1 MTSLRAVRRPAP
13 CAAPRPGSL
22 RTQRRS
28 LRTPRPTARCA
39 TRRAELDAEVAAYEA
54 WERRAELLISRA
66 ELVTSRAELEFQRA
80 IGTEEVLERSPV
92 AGSAEDQAQRER
104 ATHFAL
110 DRIKNRRWIDVQ
122 CSEMLRRA
130 EVLGVTR
137 LLPASHMCFRIR
149 EEGY

>member
-1 MTSLRAVRRPAP
+1 MTARCAPPRALDHSAP
-13 CAAPRPGSL
+13 SVPPR
-22 RTQRRS
+22 
-28 LRTPRPTARCA
+28 RCA

-80 IGTEEVLERSPV
+80 IGAEEVLERSPV
-92 AGSAEDQAQRER
+92 AESAEDQARRER

-110 DRIKNRRWIDVQ
+110 DWVKNRRWIDVQ

-130 EVLGVTR
+130 EVLGVPR

>member
-1 MTSLRAVRRPAP
+1 MTARRAPPRALDHALDHSAP
-13 CAAPRPGSL
+13 SVPPR
-22 RTQRRS
+22 
-28 LRTPRPTARCA
+28 RCA

-66 ELVTSRAELEFQRA
+66 ELATSRAELEFQRA
-80 IGTEEVLERSPV
+80 IGAEVLERSRV
-92 AGSAEDQAQRER
+92 AESAEDQARRER

-110 DRIKNRRWIDVQ
+110 DRVKNRRWIDVQ

-130 EVLGVTR
+130 EALGVPR

>member
-1 MTSLRAVRRPAP
+1 M
-13 CAAPRPGSL
+13 
-22 RTQRRS
+22 
-28 LRTPRPTARCA
+28 
-39 TRRAELDAEVAAYEA
+39 AAYEA

-66 ELVTSRAELEFQRA
+66 ELVTSRAELELQRA